1 MKVLL
6 VDDDRELVDLL
17 RHAFQRD
24 GYKVVTAYDGEVA
37 LQAFQLEAP
46 NLVILDLTMP
56 KRHGLDVLKEI
67 RRRSNVPV
75 LILSVQSDEE
85 KVVEALDLGA
95 DEYLFKPF
103 RLRELRAR
111 TRALLR
117 RGHRN
122 SNGHSLPAETMTY
135 GDLRVELRTHQVTL
149 AGHPVRLTPTEFS
162 LLQYLLANHDMV
174 VKTADIIANVWN
186 YDAEDTGELV
196 RVFISRLRRKIESD
210 HSRPH
215 YILNVPGVGYMF
227 QSKPTELLG
236 A

>member
-122 SNGHSLPAETMTY
+122 GN
-135 GDLRVELRTHQVTL
+135 
-149 AGHPVRLTPTEFS
+149 
-162 LLQYLLANHDMV
+162 
-174 VKTADIIANVWN
+174 
-186 YDAEDTGELV
+186 
-196 RVFISRLRRKIESD
+196 
-210 HSRPH
+210 
-215 YILNVPGVGYMF
+215 
-227 QSKPTELLG
+227 
-236 A
+236 